1 MKTAYE
7 KPELM
12 EFGNLTQLTGG
23 QTLESPL
30 NNNLT

>member
-23 QTLESPL
+23 EVISNDIPT
-30 NNNLT
+30 